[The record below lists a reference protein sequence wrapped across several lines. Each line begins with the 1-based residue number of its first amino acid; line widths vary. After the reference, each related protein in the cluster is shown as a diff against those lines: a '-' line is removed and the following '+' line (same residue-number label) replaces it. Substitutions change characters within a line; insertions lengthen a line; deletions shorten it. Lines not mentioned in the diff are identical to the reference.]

1 MKKKIIVAIIIL
13 LCISIIIGVVLLF
26 NRTDNKKQE
35 ISNNQDTNNVV
46 NNVINDK
53 NENYTNITNI
63 ESENKLIS
71 NINVII
77 NGKTY
82 NAKIEENETAQ
93 SFVNMLPLELNMSE
107 LNGNEKYIYLD
118 NSLPTNSYYPKYIEA
133 GDIMLY
139 GNNCLVVFYKS
150 FNTTYS
156 YTKIG
161 HINNLSDL
169 GNRNI
174 SIKFE

>member
-1 MKKKIIVAIIIL
+1 MNKRIIVFIIVF
-13 LCISIIIGVVLLF
+13 CICIIGGVCVLL
-26 NRTDNKKQE
+26 NMNNSEEQKVSDNY
-35 ISNNQDTNNVV
+35 I
-46 NNVINDK
+46 
-53 NENYTNITNI
+53 ENNI
-63 ESENKLIS
+63 ESENKLIYELK
-71 NINVII
+71 VII

-93 SFVNMLPLELNMSE
+93 SFVNMLPVEYNMSE

-118 NSLPTNSYYPKYIEA
+118 NKLPTNSYNPKHIEK

-150 FNTTYS
+150 FDTSYS

-161 HINNLSDL
+161 HIENLSDL
-169 GNRNI
+169 GNNNI
-174 SIKFE
+174 TIKFMK